1 MARALSG
8 AVAPDRL
15 TLVVNVGDDEY
26 MYGAYVAADVD
37 TVTYTL
43 AGIEG
48 PNGWG
53 IDGDTFYVM
62 DELSRRGI
70 DTAFRLGDRDLATCL
85 HRTGAIRAGT
95 PLSEVTAEIA
105 TSLGVEPT
113 VLPASNDPVRT
124 VVQVA
129 DGTRLS
135 FQEYFVLRRHE
146 DDVVGLEYRGAENA
160 APAPGV
166 LDAIEAADLVVVAP
180 SNPPLSVWPILAVP
194 KIRRAIESARSVV
207 AVSPLFGGKALKG
220 PADKVMASLGL
231 APGTAGI
238 LDAYKGLVSSLVID
252 QGDIADEALS
262 TADVRVIATDTRM
275 TTPEQGADF
284 GAWLMDTMTR

>member
-238 LDAYKGLVSSLVID
+238 LDAYKGLASSLVID